1 MVFDT
6 CCMSVKNKKEP
17 NIQCPSKRKEGD
29 YCGVHARCKNITR
42 IDSNSH
48 TNNQNQP
55 LNLNQTLNHNL
66 MDDDTTIMC
75 KKQQPTEEQNANI
88 NINITKEPL
97 FYDNLEYIT
106 SLSYDDIKY
115 DKLLNT
121 LKHLN
126 LQISGSK
133 SQIIEN
139 LCNNLKQKEK
149 IKEVYDNL
157 DLCNN
162 NEDFHDFVNLH
173 DVPKEYLFIFYCA
186 DKRFY
191 GMDLR
196 SMNSY
201 FTEIEKDARISGTEI
216 KYINPYNRQR
226 INGNI
231 INEYRVRIE
240 ELKKKNM
247 PLTYTN
253 DEQTISAEEK
263 VLFHILTVFQI
274 IATYQYS
281 IDSGLFTKLAK
292 PDLLHFYAIMEDY
305 WNTPRRGLNLAV
317 KRNLVPDDPNLFNR
331 ADLNIICKYNLTQL
345 QEFIISKIEKLIT
358 SGADRETRIHGI
370 HLFLHGLHDV
380 NRSENLLN

>member
-42 IDSNSH
+42 IDNNNNH
-48 TNNQNQP
+48 TNNENQHHN
-55 LNLNQTLNHNL
+55 LNLMN
-66 MDDDTTIMC
+66 DTNILC
-75 KKQQPTEEQNANI
+75 KKEQPKEQQERSNEPK
-88 NINITKEPL
+88 KEPL

-139 LCNNLKQKEK
+139 LCEYLRQREK
-149 IKEVYDNL
+149 IKEVYNNV

-162 NEDFHDFVNLH
+162 KEDFHDFVNLN
-173 DVPKEYLFIFYCA
+173 DIPKEYLFIFYCA

-201 FTEIEKDARISGTEI
+201 FTEIEKDARISGAEI

-231 INEYRVRIE
+231 INEYRTRIE
-240 ELKKKNM
+240 DLKKKNM

-263 VLFHILTVFQI
+263 ILFHILTVFQI

-305 WNTPRRGLNLAV
+305 WNTPRRGLSLAV

-331 ADLNIICKYNLTQL
+331 ADLNIISKYNLSQL

-358 SGADRETRIHGI
+358 SGVDRETRIQGI

-380 NRSENLLN
+380 NHSETLMH